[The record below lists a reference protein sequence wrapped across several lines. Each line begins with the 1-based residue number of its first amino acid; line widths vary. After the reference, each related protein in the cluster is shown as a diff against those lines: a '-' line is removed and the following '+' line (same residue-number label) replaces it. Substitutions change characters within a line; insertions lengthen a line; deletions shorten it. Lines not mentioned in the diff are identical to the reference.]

1 MANPPGRVGGSFGAI
16 GRWQR
21 RQGRRAVYL
30 FLDWRPRTRALFVLL
45 TSCSVVY
52 WTLFGCFFVSV
63 TLAAGIAEDGGTV
76 EGQVEGRCELAVR
89 VGKEADARLASGV
102 LGSTPGTHA
111 ESMSVMCRS
120 GGYQVRFQGM
130 AKKVDRPV
138 ETPSSKDDLKKI

>member
-1 MANPPGRVGGSFGAI
+1 MQNHTVKSGVVGLDVSLSHL
-16 GRWQR
+16 
-21 RQGRRAVYL
+21 AV
-30 FLDWRPRTRALFVLL
+30 LDDK
-45 TSCSVVY
+45 
-52 WTLFGCFFVSV
+52 SV

-102 LGSTPGTHA
+102 LGITPGTHA

-138 ETPSSKDDLKKI
+138 ETPSSKDDFKKI